1 MQEWLSVNWFTVSKF
16 YEIRWGRP
24 YFLYLL
30 AIIPL
35 LFLIKSIIQNRT
47 RVGLPIATLHGKIQL
62 GWSRYFRILP
72 PLLLSISLMLM
83 ILALAR
89 PQISNQTQKRFSEG
103 IDIILA
109 MDISESMLNKDIL
122 PNRLEASKKIAGEFV
137 KNRYQDR
144 IGLVLFSGE
153 AFSLSPLTADYET
166 LEEYISSINSK
177 MIPAD
182 GTAIGSALAVAVNR
196 LLKAKSKTKIVI
208 LISDGDNT
216 AGNLDPITSAQI
228 AKAYGVKLYTIL
240 VGVQPNSI
248 VTDSLSYAYNSSI
261 DQQILSEIAKT
272 AGGKFFRAV
281 NSKNLK
287 LVFDQIN
294 QLEKVKY
301 LENSSQ
307 ELLDVFHVYLKWGI
321 VFLLLSFSTKIT
333 FIGNIL
339 ED

>member
-1 MQEWLSVNWFTVSKF
+1 MQDWLSTEWFTVSKLG
-16 YEIRWGRP
+16 EITWGRS
-24 YFLYLL
+24 YLLYLL
-30 AIIPL
+30 ALIPI
-35 LFLIKSIIQNRT
+35 LFIVKSVLQNRT

-72 PLLLSISLMLM
+72 PLFLSIALTLMV
-83 ILALAR
+83 LAVAR
-89 PQISNQTQKRFSEG
+89 PQISNQTQKKFSEG

-109 MDISESMLNKDIL
+109 IDISESMLSKDIL
-122 PNRLEASKKIAGEFV
+122 PNRLEASKKIAKEFV

-144 IGLVLFSGE
+144 IGIVLFSGE
-153 AFSLSPLTADYET
+153 AFSLSPLTTDYEA
-166 LEEYISSINSK
+166 LDEYISSINSK
-177 MIPAD
+177 MIPAE
-182 GTAIGSALAVAVNR
+182 GTAIGSALAVSVNR
-196 LLKAKSKTKIVI
+196 LLEAKSKTKIVI

-216 AGNLDPITSAQI
+216 AGNLDPIASAQI
-228 AKAYGVKLYTIL
+228 ARAYGVKLYTIL
-240 VGVQPNSI
+240 VGSQAKI
-248 VTDSLSYAYNSSI
+248 IGKDSLSTAYDSSI

-272 AGGKFFRAV
+272 AGGIFFRAG

-287 LVFDQIN
+287 SVFEQIN
-294 QLEKVKY
+294 KLEKVKF

>member
-1 MQEWLSVNWFTVSKF
+1 MQDWLSSDWFSISKF
-16 YEIRWGRP
+16 SEITWGRP
-24 YFLYLL
+24 YLLYLL
-30 AIIPL
+30 AIIPI
-35 LFLIKSIIQNRT
+35 LFFVKWLIQNRT
-47 RVGLPIATLHGKIQL
+47 RVGLPVATLHGKIHL
-62 GWSRYFRILP
+62 GWSRYFRVLP
-72 PLLLSISLMLM
+72 PLLLSISLIMM
-83 ILALAR
+83 ILAVAR

-109 MDISESMLNKDIL
+109 IDISESMLNKDIL
-122 PNRLEASKKIAGEFV
+122 PNRLEASKKIANEFV

-144 IGLVLFSGE
+144 IGVVLFSGE
-153 AFSLSPLTADYET
+153 AFSLSPLTADYEA
-166 LEEYISSINSK
+166 LEEYINSINSR
-177 MIPAD
+177 MIPAE
-182 GTAIGSALAVAVNR
+182 GTAIGSALAVSVNR
-196 LLKAKSKTKIVI
+196 LLEAKSKTKIVI

-216 AGNLDPITSAQI
+216 AGNLDPIASAQI

-240 VGVQPNSI
+240 VGSQSKSI
-248 VTDSLSYAYNSSI
+248 GTDSLSSSYKESI
-261 DQQILSEIAKT
+261 DQEILSEIAKT
-272 AGGKFFRAV
+272 AGGKFFRAG

-287 LVFDQIN
+287 SVFDQIN
-294 QLEKVKY
+294 QLEKVKF